1 MSQEVKKIRRK
12 LDAIAKNHSQFG
24 ISIDLQPIRRRREET
39 CSYICERSIIGREDD
54 LEELVGHLL
63 NCSTI
68 QQDVSFLTIVG
79 IGGLG
84 KTALAQL
91 VYNDPWVTTAFP
103 LRLWTCVS
111 DHDQVQLDVE
121 SILRKIYASTGQTH
135 EESTIERLQSKL
147 REKLS
152 GSKYLLVLDD
162 VWTENRNHWL
172 KLVEFL
178 LGGQR
183 GSWVVVT
190 TRSHKTAQIVGGGK
204 KYELQGL
211 SKENSWSLF
220 KKIAFESEQLSPH
233 EDLLKIGREIVE
245 GCASVPLAIRVA
257 GSLLYGQDKSRWISF
272 QEIGLFNFRESQK
285 DIMPILMFSYHQ
297 LELPLKSCFTYC
309 ALFPKDTVIKKE
321 LLISL
326 WLAQGYVVPLDDG
339 QRLEDAVEEY
349 FTILMRRCFFQDV
362 KHDEYGDIISC
373 KIHDLMHDIAQ
384 NVAGKEICFKN
395 SVTDIM
401 DREVRHISHV
411 RSTSSQYS
419 FSKTHIRSF
428 LDVGAWYDRVVI
440 DESSLK
446 ALVANWRSLRVLDL
460 SKSRIECLP
469 HSIGE
474 LLHLRYLDLSDN
486 DELDVL
492 PQSITKLYNLQ
503 TLKLCMCEKL
513 KELSKDL
520 MKLVNLRILKISDC
534 DSLTNMPKG
543 VSKLSCL
550 RVLSDFVVDGLKQL
564 FDQLGELK
572 RLNSL
577 KGDLSVTIRYFEN
590 ARAVDEDIDR
600 EGAYLRD
607 KEHLNFIRILFEDRE
622 NDEEA
627 YLRENDEEARRL
639 MEELQPHPNLRGLQ
653 LLSCVGMRM
662 PSWARENKLATS
674 LPNLIRLIFVKCRME
689 DLTCLGNLRHLEI
702 LELRDCTNLKYIFE
716 KSALAGGS
724 DPNGLFPRLR
734 ELFMESLPELQGWT
748 NIGEG
753 VGDNNQLCLD
763 INSSFSMAP
772 IPLPQLTF
780 LEIFDCP
787 NLRSILLC
795 PNLVELKMR
804 GFNKRLQIIADITK
818 LGHEKADA
826 SGSTT
831 GSTTPLSSNVIS
843 KLRKVTLTDVLWLNS
858 FPREVFQCL
867 DKLRMLSDEELES
880 LKEAGDVFRSCSSS
894 LRSLTIEGCRKLRS
908 VISGGL
914 EHLTA
919 LQDLTISDCPNVNLL
934 GEEEGMNTIGMPWP
948 SFPHSLRYLC
958 LQRLPQLVDL
968 PNWMQSLAALQTL
981 EIANCRGLECM
992 PDWMPK
998 LTSLRILRLLYCS
1011 ERLKERCQ
1019 QPTGED
1025 WPHIQ
1030 HIPSKETK
1038 FLQNC

>member
-24 ISIDLQPIRRRREET
+24 ISIDPQPIRRRREET

-550 RVLSDFVVDGLKQL
+550 RVLSDFVVDGLKASRKQW

-577 KGDLSVTIRYFEN
+577 KGHLSVTITFFEN
-590 ARAVDEDIDR
+590 ARAVKEDIDR

-607 KEHLNFIRILFEDRE
+607 KEHLKFISIRFNDTG
-622 NDEEA
+622 NDEV
-627 YLRENDEEARRL
+627 ARRL
-639 MEELQPHPNLRGLQ
+639 MEELQPHPNLRGLE
-653 LLSCVGMRM
+653 LHSCVGMRM

-674 LPNLIRLIFVKCRME
+674 LPNLNRLDFFGCRME
-689 DLTCLGNLRHLEI
+689 DLTCLGNLRHLEF
-702 LELRDCTNLKYIFE
+702 LQLFYCRKLKYIFE

-734 ELFMESLPELQGWT
+734 KLVMEDLPELQGWT

-753 VGDNNQLCLD
+753 VGDNNH

-780 LEIFDCP
+780 LWIEDCP
-787 NLRSILLC
+787 NL
-795 PNLVELKMR
+795 
-804 GFNKRLQIIADITK
+804 
-818 LGHEKADA
+818 
-826 SGSTT
+826 
-831 GSTTPLSSNVIS
+831 
-843 KLRKVTLTDVLWLNS
+843 
-858 FPREVFQCL
+858 
-867 DKLRMLSDEELES
+867 
-880 LKEAGDVFRSCSSS
+880 
-894 LRSLTIEGCRKLRS
+894 
-908 VISGGL
+908 
-914 EHLTA
+914 
-919 LQDLTISDCPNVNLL
+919 TISECPNVNLL

-948 SFPHSLRYLC
+948 SFSHSLRNLT
-958 LQRLPQLVDL
+958 LDNLPQLVDL

-981 EIANCRGLECM
+981 HIGRCSGLECM

-998 LTSLRILRLLYCS
+998 LTSLRILRLYECS
-1011 ERLKERCQ
+1011 KRLKERCQ

-1030 HIPSKETK
+1030 HIPSIKPI
-1038 FLQNC
+1038 

>member
-1 MSQEVKKIRRK
+1 MDLGTVLSVAQTLFASLQCSELKELSSFFGVGYKSQLEDLQETVSTVKAVLQDAEIKQDQLSSEAQLWIQKLKDAVYDADDLLDEFVTLVKQKQLIKGQKLSKNVSLFFSRYNPIKIAHSMSQEVKKIRRK

-24 ISIDLQPIRRRREET
+24 ISIDPQPIRRRREET

-54 LEELVGHLL
+54 LEEL
-63 NCSTI
+63 
-68 QQDVSFLTIVG
+68 
-79 IGGLG
+79 
-84 KTALAQL
+84 
-91 VYNDPWVTTAFP
+91 
-103 LRLWTCVS
+103 
-111 DHDQVQLDVE
+111 VQLDVE

-220 KKIAFESEQLSPH
+220 KKIAFGSEQLSPH

-309 ALFPKDTVIKKE
+309 ALFPKDTVIEKE

-384 NVAGKEICFKN
+384 NVAGKKICYKN

-411 RSTSSQYS
+411 RSTSLQYS

-428 LDVGAWYDRVVI
+428 LDVGSWYVPVGI

-446 ALVANWRSLRVLDL
+446 ALVANWRFLRVLDL
-460 SKSRIECLP
+460 SRSGIKCLP
-469 HSIGE
+469 YSIGE
-474 LLHLRYLDLSDN
+474 LLHLRYLDLSYN
-486 DELDVL
+486 GIDVL

-503 TLKLCMCEKL
+503 TLKLYMCTQL
-513 KELSKDL
+513 KELPKDL
-520 MKLVNLRILKISDC
+520 MKLVNLRILDIKACYELS
-534 DSLTNMPKG
+534 NMPKG
-543 VSKLSCL
+543 LSKLSCL
-550 RVLSDFVVDGLKQL
+550 RVLSMFVVDGLKASQKQW

-577 KGDLSVTIRYFEN
+577 KGDLSVRIRFFEN
-590 ARAVDEDIDR
+590 ASAVKEDIDR

-607 KEHLNFIRILFEDRE
+607 KEHLKFIRIDFDGTGI
-622 NDEEA
+622 D
-627 YLRENDEEARRL
+627 DEEARRL
-639 MEELQPHPNLRGLQ
+639 MEELQPHPNLRG
-653 LLSCVGMRM
+653 
-662 PSWARENKLATS
+662 
-674 LPNLIRLIFVKCRME
+674 
-689 DLTCLGNLRHLEI
+689 
-702 LELRDCTNLKYIFE
+702 
-716 KSALAGGS
+716 
-724 DPNGLFPRLR
+724 
-734 ELFMESLPELQGWT
+734 
-748 NIGEG
+748 
-753 VGDNNQLCLD
+753 
-763 INSSFSMAP
+763 
-772 IPLPQLTF
+772 
-780 LEIFDCP
+780 
-787 NLRSILLC
+787 
-795 PNLVELKMR
+795 
-804 GFNKRLQIIADITK
+804 
-818 LGHEKADA
+818 
-826 SGSTT
+826 
-831 GSTTPLSSNVIS
+831 
-843 KLRKVTLTDVLWLNS
+843 
-858 FPREVFQCL
+858 
-867 DKLRMLSDEELES
+867 
-880 LKEAGDVFRSCSSS
+880 
-894 LRSLTIEGCRKLRS
+894 
-908 VISGGL
+908 
-914 EHLTA
+914 
-919 LQDLTISDCPNVNLL
+919 
-934 GEEEGMNTIGMPWP
+934 
-948 SFPHSLRYLC
+948 
-958 LQRLPQLVDL
+958 
-968 PNWMQSLAALQTL
+968 
-981 EIANCRGLECM
+981 
-992 PDWMPK
+992 
-998 LTSLRILRLLYCS
+998 
-1011 ERLKERCQ
+1011 
-1019 QPTGED
+1019 
-1025 WPHIQ
+1025 
-1030 HIPSKETK
+1030 
-1038 FLQNC
+1038 